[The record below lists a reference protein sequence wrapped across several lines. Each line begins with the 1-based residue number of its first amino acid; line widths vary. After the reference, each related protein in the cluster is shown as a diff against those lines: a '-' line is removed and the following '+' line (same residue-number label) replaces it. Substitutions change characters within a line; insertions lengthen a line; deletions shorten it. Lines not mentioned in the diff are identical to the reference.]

1 MTQPDGIDRQLV
13 DFGALLRWMDGCGL
27 PGGALDTAELLPG
40 GTQNVLV
47 RFARGGREYVLRRP
61 PRHPRARSNDA
72 LRREM
77 RILAA
82 LRGSAVPH
90 PELLAGCPDES
101 VLGVVFYLMPV
112 VEGFNCTRTL
122 PALHASTPSV
132 RRQMGLEAVDAL
144 ATLAGVDHVAAGLT
158 DVGRPEGF
166 LERQVGQWLR
176 QLERYAEL
184 PGYPGASVPGVDEV
198 ARWLERGRPQ
208 AWRPGIMHGDY
219 HVANLLFEWGSPR
232 VAAIVDWE
240 MATVGDPLLDLGWL
254 LATWPDAQGW
264 SPLAEFAGFYARGG
278 LASAEE
284 LVDRYARAADRDLSA
299 VTWYTVL
306 ACFKLGIV
314 LEGTHAR
321 ACAGQAERETGD
333 MLHASCLALFHRARR
348 LIGAS

>member
-1 MTQPDGIDRQLV
+1 MIQPEGIDRELV
-13 DFGALLRWMDGCGL
+13 DFAALLRWMDACGL
-27 PGGALDTAELLPG
+27 PGGSLDGAELLPG

-47 RFARGGREYVLRRP
+47 RFSRGGREYVLRRP
-61 PRHPRARSNDA
+61 PRHPRAKSDDA

-77 RILAA
+77 RILGA

-90 PELLAGCPDES
+90 PELLAACPDAS

-122 PALHASTPSV
+122 PTLHASTPSV
-132 RRQMGLEAVDAL
+132 RHQMGLEAVDAL
-144 ATLAGVDHVAAGLT
+144 ARLAAVDHVALGLA
-158 DVGRPEGF
+158 DVGRPDGF
-166 LERQVGQWLR
+166 LGRQVGQWLR

-184 PGYPGASVPGVDEV
+184 PGYPGAAVPGVDEV
-198 ARWLERGRPQ
+198 ARWLERGLPRT
-208 AWRPGIMHGDY
+208 WRPGVMHGDF
-219 HVANLLFEWGSPR
+219 HVANLLFEWESPR

-254 LATWPDAQGW
+254 LATWPDARGW
-264 SPLAEFAGFYARGG
+264 SPLAEFDEFYSLGG
-278 LASAEE
+278 LPSAEE
-284 LVDRYARAADRDLSA
+284 LVDRYARSSDRELSA

-321 ACAGQAERETGD
+321 ACAGHAEPETGD
-333 MLHASCLALFHRARR
+333 MLHASCVSLFHRARE
-348 LIGAS
+348 LIGSS